1 MTEPRTEIRAIVRR
15 KWVSIQVAQITHFTA
30 GDKYVTA
37 HYPGG
42 EILLSGKESL
52 NKLET
57 EFGDAF
63 IRTHRGMLVSK
74 RMLRALY
81 REPGSHTG
89 YLKIIGVDGIYPV
102 SYSRYPTVRKAL
114 AERRTA

>member
-1 MTEPRTEIRAIVRR
+1 MNEPRTEIRAIVRR
-15 KWVSIQVAQITHFTA
+15 KWVSVQVAQITHFTA

-37 HYPGG
+37 HFPGG

-52 NKLET
+52 NKLEA

-63 IRTHRGMLVSK
+63 LRTHRSVLVAR
-74 RMLRALY
+74 RMLGSLRRA
-81 REPGSHTG
+81 PGSHTAD
-89 YLKIIGVDGIYPV
+89 LKIIGVDGIYPV